1 MPKYLDQEGVA
12 YLWSKIKKETE
23 KNLVYQ
29 SNTTEDWNER
39 LGFISEKNVLYIY
52 TDYRIIEKDGEE
64 ILLPGLKVGDGK
76 SYLIDLPFLNSTS
89 DIDQVM
95 IDHINNSVI
104 HISAKERAFWNNK
117 LNYQLQDEILVFNR
131 Q

>member
-52 TDYRIIEKDGEE
+52 TDYRVIEKDGEE

-95 IDHINNSVI
+95 IDHINNNVI
-104 HISAKERAFWNNK
+104 HISAEERAFWNNK
-117 LNYQLQDEILVFNR
+117 LNYQLQDEILVLNR

>member
-12 YLWSKIKKETE
+12 YLWSKIQKATQ

-29 SNTTEDWNER
+29 SNTTENWNKK

-95 IDHINNSVI
+95 IDHINNNVI
-104 HISAKERAFWNNK
+104 HISAEERAFWNNK
-117 LNYQLQDEILVFNR
+117 LNYQLQDEILVLNR

>member
-95 IDHINNSVI
+95 IDHINNNVI
-104 HISAKERAFWNNK
+104 HISAEERAFWNNK
-117 LNYQLQDEILVFNR
+117 LNYQLQDEILVLNR